1 MPQKNKY
8 INFEFIKT
16 SEGIDEFI
24 LSKNGLTVLLLEDHA
39 APVTTVMV
47 TYHVGSRNEAI
58 GYTGSTHLLEHLMF
72 KGSKNYNKENGKA
85 IWTELQSIGAQI
97 NATTWNDRTNYFE
110 VVPSEYLE
118 KAIAIEAD
126 RMRNAFLR
134 DEDRQPEMTV
144 VRNEFE
150 RGENSPFDVLDKNI
164 WATAYQAHPYHH
176 STIGWRSDIENV
188 STERLKE
195 FYNTYYWPN
204 NATVTIIGDIE
215 KSSALKH
222 INKYFGQHTKSEH
235 DIPEM
240 YTEEPKQEGPRR
252 INVNRKGQ
260 TDIVAV
266 GHKSPPGLNEDTH
279 ALYLLSKILAD
290 GKSSRFHKALI
301 DPGLATS
308 LFMYDFPF
316 KDDGLFITYA
326 FLTPGI
332 KHKDIEKI
340 ILSEYDKIIN
350 KGVNKKEL
358 DRAKAQTRATVAFS
372 RDGSY
377 AVASAINEA
386 IAIGDWTFYT
396 TFINNIES
404 VNEKNIQSTAK
415 KYLVERAST
424 TGWFVSN

>member
-1 MPQKNKY
+1 M
-8 INFEFIKT
+8 
-16 SEGIDEFI
+16 
-24 LSKNGLTVLLLEDHA
+24 
-39 APVTTVMV
+39 
-47 TYHVGSRNEAI
+47 
-58 GYTGSTHLLEHLMF
+58 
-72 KGSKNYNKENGKA
+72 
-85 IWTELQSIGAQI
+85 
-97 NATTWNDRTNYFE
+97 
-110 VVPSEYLE
+110 
-118 KAIAIEAD
+118 
-126 RMRNAFLR
+126 
-134 DEDRQPEMTV
+134 
-144 VRNEFE
+144 
-150 RGENSPFDVLDKNI
+150 
-164 WATAYQAHPYHH
+164 
-176 STIGWRSDIENV
+176 
-188 STERLKE
+188 
-195 FYNTYYWPN
+195 
-204 NATVTIIGDIE
+204 
-215 KSSALKH
+215 
-222 INKYFGQHTKSEH
+222 
-235 DIPEM
+235 
-240 YTEEPKQEGPRR
+240 
-252 INVNRKGQ
+252 
-260 TDIVAV
+260 
-266 GHKSPPGLNEDTH
+266 
-279 ALYLLSKILAD
+279 LSKILAD